1 MDAETMGKRI
11 AQLRKARNLT
21 QQQLADQLNV
31 TNRAI
36 SRWERGEGYP
46 EITLLPKLADSL
58 GVTTDE
64 ILGHRTRKQPGM
76 RFAQQPQVIIGIGLV
91 LIFAAEIGRRL
102 QPQQSNLLALA
113 GLTVFLILGM
123 IVVMLRLPMNR
134 LSGMIYSGSGFFF
147 VTQLAAQWIYLSL
160 LRYVGPVPFTGAVN
174 PY

>member
-1 MDAETMGKRI
+1 MDAEAMGKRI

-91 LIFAAEIGRRL
+91 LIFAVEIARRL
-102 QPQQSNLLALA
+102 QPQQSQLLALT
-113 GLTVFLILGM
+113 GLTLLVILGL
-123 IVVMLRLPMNR
+123 IIVMLREKVTTRVALFPA
-134 LSGMIYSGSGFFF
+134 LS
-147 VTQLAAQWIYLSL
+147 VTVIVMLCSPAASAANC
-160 LRYVGPVPFTGAVN
+160 VAVR
-174 PY
+174 PKV

>member
-1 MDAETMGKRI
+1 MDAEAMGKRI

-64 ILGHRTRKQPGM
+64 ILGHRTGKQPGM

-91 LIFAAEIGRRL
+91 LIFAVEIARRL
-102 QPQQSNLLALA
+102 QPQQSQLLALT
-113 GLTVFLILGM
+113 GLTLLVILGL
-123 IVVMLRLPMNR
+123 IIVMLREKVTTRVALFPA
-134 LSGMIYSGSGFFF
+134 LS
-147 VTQLAAQWIYLSL
+147 VTVIVMLCSPAASAANCA
-160 LRYVGPVPFTGAVN
+160 AVR
-174 PY
+174 PKV